1 MFKSSTIVNGL
12 MAMGTGA
19 LLMTTLATTPAPV
32 LDNADCVLT
41 FEPHMVVA
49 GSEALEIQFEASQEI
64 ETPDAL
70 TFQEE
75 SGLTGSLIEER
86 PTHLLVDPTEGEA
99 GEWMVTLH
107 HAEVPVCTG
116 TIHVTEAL

>member
-1 MFKSSTIVNGL
+1 MINHKTMINGL

-32 LDNADCVLT
+32 ITSTDCELT

-49 GSEALEIQFEASQEI
+49 GSEALEIEFEASREF

-70 TFQEE
+70 VFEE
-75 SGLTGSLIEER
+75 ASGLTGALVEER
-86 PTHLLVDPTEGEA
+86 PTHILVDPAEGVA
-99 GEWMVTLH
+99 GEWAVTLH

-116 TIHVTEAL
+116 TLHVIEAP